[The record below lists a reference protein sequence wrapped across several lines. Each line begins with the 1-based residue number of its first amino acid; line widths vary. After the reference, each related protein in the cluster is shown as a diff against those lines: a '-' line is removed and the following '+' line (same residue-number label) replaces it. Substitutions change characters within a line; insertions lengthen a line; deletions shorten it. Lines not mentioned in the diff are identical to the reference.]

1 MIEFDEYK
9 VKLNNIRP
17 KLDALSDSLGIEAAK
32 EEIERLHAQI
42 DSDGFWDN
50 QEVSQK
56 VMKQSRQLESK
67 VELYERMCSQWDDLY
82 TLCEM
87 AIEEGDDSMLPELT
101 EGYAQLEQEME
112 KARLET
118 LLSGEYDNNNA
129 IVSFQ
134 AGAGGWFWAAVFQF
148 DNIGG
153 CHMRGIPS
161 LITDIRKKV
170 FTEVARMAYSGNG
183 YEGAEDLPFKIVP
196 GDQPLHR
203 ESIFLERAIAGERV
217 RLAMG
222 LSIRPVQ
229 TRSLMTEGMDAAAI
243 AEQYYEPPLI
253 NIIPYACHACPTNQY
268 RVTENCQNCLAASC
282 QRVCPKGA
290 VSFVNGKSHI
300 DPEKC
305 IKCGKCASACPYHAI
320 IHMERPCQ
328 AACGMDAI
336 VSDEHGRAKIDQD
349 KCVACGQCL
358 VSCPFGAIVDKGQIF
373 QVIQSILKG
382 DRVIA
387 IVAPAFIGQFSGKV
401 SPGKFVTAMK
411 QLGFDRVMEVAIG
424 ADLCTIEEAKD
435 FLEKVP
441 EKQDYMATSCC
452 PAWHSMI
459 EKLFP
464 GEMHK
469 ISMTLTPMVFTA
481 RMVKKD
487 FPGCKVVF
495 VGPCAAKKL
504 EAIRAD
510 IRSDVDFVLT
520 FEELQGMFEA
530 KQIDFDTVEEQD
542 YLNEGT
548 SAGRG
553 FAVSGGVAKAVTDLV
568 HEQYPDMEIQTARAE
583 GLREC
588 RKLMMLAKAGKFKG
602 CLLEGM
608 ACPGG
613 CVAGAGTILPVDKAA
628 KLVEKYS
635 REAAAA
641 SPVESAYSDRGES
654 LE

>member
-1 MIEFDEYK
+1 
-9 VKLNNIRP
+9 
-17 KLDALSDSLGIEAAK
+17 
-32 EEIERLHAQI
+32 
-42 DSDGFWDN
+42 
-50 QEVSQK
+50 
-56 VMKQSRQLESK
+56 
-67 VELYERMCSQWDDLY
+67 
-82 TLCEM
+82 
-87 AIEEGDDSMLPELT
+87 
-101 EGYAQLEQEME
+101 
-112 KARLET
+112 
-118 LLSGEYDNNNA
+118 
-129 IVSFQ
+129 
-134 AGAGGWFWAAVFQF
+134 
-148 DNIGG
+148 
-153 CHMRGIPS
+153 
-161 LITDIRKKV
+161 
-170 FTEVARMAYSGNG
+170 
-183 YEGAEDLPFKIVP
+183 
-196 GDQPLHR
+196 
-203 ESIFLERAIAGERV
+203 
-217 RLAMG
+217 
-222 LSIRPVQ
+222 
-229 TRSLMTEGMDAAAI
+229 
-243 AEQYYEPPLI
+243 
-253 NIIPYACHACPTNQY
+253 
-268 RVTENCQNCLAASC
+268 
-282 QRVCPKGA
+282 
-290 VSFVNGKSHI
+290 
-300 DPEKC
+300 
-305 IKCGKCASACPYHAI
+305 
-320 IHMERPCQ
+320 
-328 AACGMDAI
+328 MDAI

-495 VGPCAAKKL
+495 AGPCAAKKL

>member
-1 MIEFDEYK
+1 
-9 VKLNNIRP
+9 
-17 KLDALSDSLGIEAAK
+17 
-32 EEIERLHAQI
+32 
-42 DSDGFWDN
+42 
-50 QEVSQK
+50 
-56 VMKQSRQLESK
+56 
-67 VELYERMCSQWDDLY
+67 
-82 TLCEM
+82 
-87 AIEEGDDSMLPELT
+87 
-101 EGYAQLEQEME
+101 
-112 KARLET
+112 
-118 LLSGEYDNNNA
+118 
-129 IVSFQ
+129 
-134 AGAGGWFWAAVFQF
+134 
-148 DNIGG
+148 
-153 CHMRGIPS
+153 MRGIPS

-183 YEGAEDLPFKIVP
+183 YEGAEDLPFRIVP

-282 QRVCPKGA
+282 QRVCR
-290 VSFVNGKSHI
+290 
-300 DPEKC
+300 
-305 IKCGKCASACPYHAI
+305 KCASACPYHAI

-441 EKQDYMATSCC
+441 KKQDYMATSCC

-464 GEMHK
+464 GEMRK